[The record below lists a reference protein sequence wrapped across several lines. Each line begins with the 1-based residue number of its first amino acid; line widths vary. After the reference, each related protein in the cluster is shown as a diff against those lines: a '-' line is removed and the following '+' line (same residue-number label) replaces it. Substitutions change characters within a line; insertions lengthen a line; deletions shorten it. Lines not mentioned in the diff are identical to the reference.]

1 MGSLSSNTGV
11 LKDRIINEYIPLI
24 QEDRR
29 LLIGLLS
36 ALSQRNAEHS
46 VCVETQ
52 CNVIKLIIPQ
62 VNFAH
67 QYSVSLLIPKKA

>member
-24 QEDRR
+24 QAERR

-36 ALSQRNAEHS
+36 AISQRNAEHS

-52 CNVIKLIIPQ
+52 CNVIKLIIPH
-62 VNFAH
+62 VNSAH
-67 QYSVSLLIPKKA
+67 QYSVCLCIPKEA